1 MNIKFRKSIKEDIPF
16 INELFIEMVKT
27 VNEKMISEG
36 IKPYENLD
44 SGYEKGYLDNFYL
57 NDDKVIF
64 VALDNEKIIGFISV
78 CNEKEYIY
86 LDDYSVSEK
95 YRGKK
100 IGSKLMEMA
109 FEHALYL
116 GIYDILTHVES
127 ANKSSIAFYTK
138 KGFDI
143 VEMQGHRLLIKK
155 NLQNI
160 KTMI

>member
-1 MNIKFRKSIKEDIPF
+1 
-16 INELFIEMVKT
+16 
-27 VNEKMISEG
+27 
-36 IKPYENLD
+36 
-44 SGYEKGYLDNFYL
+44 
-57 NDDKVIF
+57 
-64 VALDNEKIIGFISV
+64 
-78 CNEKEYIY
+78 
-86 LDDYSVSEK
+86 
-95 YRGKK
+95 
-100 IGSKLMEMA
+100 MEMA

-138 KGFDI
+138 KGFSI